1 MRRRTLLA
9 TGAAAMALPR
19 RARAA
24 TVLRFIPQA
33 DLTTLDPIQ
42 TTSVVTMQHAC
53 MVFDTVYG
61 VDANGVTQ
69 PQMADGHT
77 IEDDGL
83 TWQITLRDGLRFH
96 DGTPVLA
103 RDVAASIRRW
113 GTRDSFGLSL
123 MAATN
128 ELSAP
133 SDRVVRFR
141 LKRPFPMLPDA
152 LGKAGVNT
160 AVIMPERLALTPAS
174 TQVTEMVGSGPFRFV
189 AGERVSGSQAVYAKF
204 EGYVPRSQGVTSL
217 LAGPKVVHVDR
228 VEWHTIPDA
237 ATAASALQSGEMD
250 WWEAATADL
259 APALRRRQDITVRVQ
274 AYPGYAA
281 SMRPNQL
288 HPPFDNPGVRRAIMG
303 GILQSDFMTA
313 AAGEDRAL
321 WREMGFFHPDG
332 PMANDAGMAALTGP
346 RDLDAVR
353 RKLAEA
359 GYAGERT
366 VVLGGTDRPI
376 ISAMSEVAADLLR
389 KVGMNVDYQ
398 AIDWGSV
405 LVRSN
410 SREPVERG
418 GWSLY
423 VTGYYGASVVS
434 PAPHNWLRGNGAAS
448 TAGWPTSPRIEAL
461 RDAWFT
467 APDLAAQK
475 SLARELQQ
483 QAFVDVPYYPLGLL
497 TDVTAYR
504 KSLSGVLGGMM
515 LFYNVQKA

>member
-9 TGAAAMALPR
+9 TGAAAMVLPR
-19 RARAA
+19 MARAA

-53 MVFDTVYG
+53 MVFDTLYG
-61 VDANGVTQ
+61 VDATGITQ

-133 SDRVVRFR
+133 SDKVIRFR

-152 LGKAGVNT
+152 LGKVGVNT
-160 AVIMPERLALTPAS
+160 AVIMPERLALTPGA

-189 AGERVSGSQAVYAKF
+189 AAERVSGAQAVYAKF
-204 EGYVPRSQGVTSL
+204 DGYVPRPQGVTSL
-217 LAGPKVVHVDR
+217 LAGPKIVHVDR

-250 WWEAATADL
+250 WWEAASVDL
-259 APALRRRQDITVRVQ
+259 TPALRRRPDITVRVQ

-281 SMRPNQL
+281 AMRPNHLQ
-288 HPPFDNPGVRRAIMG
+288 PPFNNPGIRRAIMG
-303 GILQSDFMTA
+303 GILQSDYMTA

-321 WREMGFFHPDG
+321 WREIGFFHPDG
-332 PMANDAGMAALTGP
+332 LMASDAGMTALTGP

-353 RKLAEA
+353 RAVAEA

-376 ISAMSEVAADLLR
+376 ISAMSEVAADMLR

-418 GWSLY
+418 GWSVY
-423 VTGYYGASVVS
+423 VTGYYGSSIVS

-448 TAGWPTSPRIEAL
+448 AAGWPTSPRIESL

-467 APDLAAQK
+467 APDLAAQQK
-475 SLARELQQ
+475 LARDLQI
-483 QAFVDVPYYPLGLL
+483 QAFQDVPYYPLGLIA
-497 TDVTAYR
+497 DVTAYR
-504 KSLSGVLGGMM
+504 KTLSGVLPGLM